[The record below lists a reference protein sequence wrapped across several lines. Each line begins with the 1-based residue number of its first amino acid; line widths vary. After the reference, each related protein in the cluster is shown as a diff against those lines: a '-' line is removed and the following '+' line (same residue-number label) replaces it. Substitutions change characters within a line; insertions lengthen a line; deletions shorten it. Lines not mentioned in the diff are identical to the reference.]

1 MTASSDYQVCYVEQ
15 AAAGRDLLDARRRAG
30 FDRGIAALARDPFPP
45 ESRAVA
51 ATEATRMIRLNPR
64 ARCLAG
70 RKSTPRRKRQDND
83 RNTVGIVIYA
93 RRQTP
98 ATLIP

>member
-1 MTASSDYQVCYVEQ
+1 VTASSDYQVCYVEQ

-51 ATEATRMIRLNPR
+51 ATEATRMIRLT
-64 ARCLAG
+64 ADILVEYVI
-70 RKSTPRRKRQDND
+70 SLRRLL
-83 RNTVGIVIYA
+83 IVTIEVFDHTDILVPDA
-93 RRQTP
+93 
-98 ATLIP
+98 